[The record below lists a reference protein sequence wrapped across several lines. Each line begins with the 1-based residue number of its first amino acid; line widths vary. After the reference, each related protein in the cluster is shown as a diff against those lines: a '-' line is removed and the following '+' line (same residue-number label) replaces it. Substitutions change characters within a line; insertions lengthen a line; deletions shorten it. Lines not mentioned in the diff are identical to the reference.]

1 MSTSIQPAGQFHAV
15 YTPVA
20 SFATGGH
27 FYNYESMH
35 LTELSRYIDHK
46 LGRIL
51 TNQVHEHSLA
61 TFHRMV
67 INLPRIS
74 RRVSKFIRYSPDV
87 ACL

>member
-1 MSTSIQPAGQFHAV
+1 MSASIQPTGQFHTI

-27 FYNYESMH
+27 FYNYKSMH

-46 LGRIL
+46 LGRTL

-61 TFHRMV
+61 TFHQMV

-74 RRVSKFIRYSPDV
+74 CHVSKFIRYSPDV
-87 ACL
+87 ARL